1 MATEIDFNPAADSK
15 QARYEEFIKKL
26 AALICQEHDEISVMA
41 NVSAALKEAFGFF
54 WVGFYIVKDDVLS
67 LGPFQG
73 SVACYRI
80 KKGRGVC
87 GTAWE
92 QKQTQLVPN
101 VEKFPGHI
109 ACSQLSKSE
118 IVVPLLYQNSVM
130 AVLDIDSDRLNSFD
144 ETDKHY
150 LEEICKLVASTIYTE
165 H

>member
-1 MATEIDFNPAADSK
+1 MATEMDFSSPVESK
-15 QARYEEFIKKL
+15 QVCYEEFIKKL
-26 AALICQEHDEISVMA
+26 KALICQEYDEVSVMA

-54 WVGFYIVKDDVLS
+54 WVGFYIVKGEELS

-73 SVACYRI
+73 SVACYHI

-92 QKQTQLVPN
+92 QKQTQLVPD
-101 VEKFPGHI
+101 VEKFHGHI

-118 IVVPLLYQNSVM
+118 IVVPLFSQGNVE
-130 AVLDIDSDRLNSFD
+130 AVLDIDSDRLNNFD
-144 ETDKHY
+144 ETDKLY
-150 LEEICKLVASTIYTE
+150 LEQICELISETLYSK